1 MLKAVDLKDHLD
13 IEIIVEENQWFNLIA
28 PRSLTRHL
36 EFMFRKNIQISMG
49 MKCIIICSTHKFHMV
64 TLNGLKTSDCHR
76 CLKFMFRKIIQI
88 SIGMKF
94 IIICQLYQKFHMVT
108 GKWYENFRLSPSEH
122 VTIWKN
128 YSLSYQYEHVT
139 IWFVTKCIL
148 FIPVTILVWNF
159 KMVTGMNSSY
169 QAFIWWHLSPYGGLV
184 WKIFIPVT
192 KKAVQMVTVWEVL
205 P

>member
-1 MLKAVDLKDHLD
+1 MIQPSCTAVTHSPFRIHAQKEYSDQHWYEMHYYL
-13 IEIIVEENQWFNLIA
+13 LI
-28 PRSLTRHL
+28 LHTNFIWWL
-36 EFMFRKNIQISMG
+36 
-49 MKCIIICSTHKFHMV
+49 V
-64 TLNGLKTSDCHR
+64 NGLKTSDCHR

-94 IIICQLYQKFHMVT
+94 IIICQLYPRFHMVT

-169 QAFIWWHLSPYGGLV
+169 QASIWWHLSPYWGLV

-192 KKAVQMVTVWEVL
+192 IKAVQMVTVWEVL

>member
-1 MLKAVDLKDHLD
+1 MMVGNSRLTNRNVFQCYHNNVGYFKYREHCRY
-13 IEIIVEENQWFNLIA
+13 QHFNV
-28 PRSLTRHL
+28 SCQ
-36 EFMFRKNIQISMG
+36 KNVCRDKEC
-49 MKCIIICSTHKFHMV
+49 KCM
-64 TLNGLKTSDCHR
+64 KTSDCHHMKLSPSEKNSIYS
-76 CLKFMFRKIIQI
+76 LKSLM
-88 SIGMKF
+88 
-94 IIICQLYQKFHMVT
+94 
-108 GKWYENFRLSPSEH
+108 SPSEH

-148 FIPVTILVWNF
+148 FIPVTILVWNS

-169 QAFIWWHLSPYGGLV
+169 QASIWWHLSPYGGLV

-192 KKAVQMVTVWEVL
+192 KKAFQMVTVWEVL

>member
-1 MLKAVDLKDHLD
+1 MVWKLQ
-13 IEIIVEENQWFNLIA
+13 IVIDVWNSCSEKLFRSALVWNLLSFVNSTQNFIWW
-28 PRSLTRHL
+28 LV
-36 EFMFRKNIQISMG
+36 NG
-49 MKCIIICSTHKFHMV
+49 M
-64 TLNGLKTSDCHR
+64 KTSDCHHMKLSPSEKNSIYS
-76 CLKFMFRKIIQI
+76 LKSLM
-88 SIGMKF
+88 
-94 IIICQLYQKFHMVT
+94 
-108 GKWYENFRLSPSEH
+108 SPSEH

-184 WKIFIPVT
+184 WKIFKPVT
-192 KKAVQMVTVWEVL
+192 KKAVQMVMVWEVL

>member
-1 MLKAVDLKDHLD
+1 MLTVLTNIRWTKVLHLASY
-13 IEIIVEENQWFNLIA
+13 IMHHASCIMHH
-28 PRSLTRHL
+28 PS
-36 EFMFRKNIQISMG
+36 
-49 MKCIIICSTHKFHMV
+49 CIIHHASCICHHMK
-64 TLNGLKTSDCHR
+64 LSPSEKNSIYSLKS
-76 CLKFMFRKIIQI
+76 LM
-88 SIGMKF
+88 
-94 IIICQLYQKFHMVT
+94 
-108 GKWYENFRLSPSEH
+108 SPSEH

-148 FIPVTILVWNF
+148 FISVTILVWNF

-169 QAFIWWHLSPYGGLV
+169 QASIRWYLSPYGGLV

-192 KKAVQMVTVWEVL
+192 KKTVQMVTVWEVL